1 LRGCTIID
9 APPFSESAGR
19 EEATQPEDD
28 GTARVFFGTTHDPRG
43 RRFERIAT
51 VGWRLG
57 GLLDS
62 SLCVCVFYYHS
73 RINVDICTSA
83 ETLFMSGIRRTNIS
97 LLQSTMSY

>member
-9 APPFSESAGR
+9 APPFFESAGR

-28 GTARVFFGTTHDPRG
+28 GTACVFWAPLMTLEEEDLS
-43 RRFERIAT
+43 ELAT

-62 SLCVCVFYYHS
+62 SLCVCV
-73 RINVDICTSA
+73 
-83 ETLFMSGIRRTNIS
+83 
-97 LLQSTMSY
+97 LLPLKN